1 LVTATVLILTA
12 GRSSFL
18 DRTFAGLRSQV
29 FKDFE
34 VLLVLKKIDPATVAI
49 VEKFKKFLNIRIIAQ
64 KFRSFMAAYNEGISN
79 AVGSIIVFLDDDAV
93 PEPMW
98 LSEHVSSYDLPEI
111 SGVSGEVVSARLDKD
126 NIIQIEGSSE
136 IAQFY
141 AESKLLKAFGAKFW
155 NRPLESQENYL
166 AYISKAGYSQKAL
179 YPVYGEK
186 TNSLLCMAS
195 NMSVRKVALQDFE
208 IPTSFIKRGIAF
220 EQIVGWFL
228 LKAGHRTIFN
238 PCAKVYHI
246 IHGMTKSRFLDADA
260 ISQAYVEDELL
271 FYYLFFKEE
280 NLSIMHRIIS
290 LAHRLFVHL
299 RKFEGN
305 WKRERYVLK
314 GIFVGNL
321 LGVAWL
327 ISRKVQ
333 GSFIPA
339 QSALFQ

>member
-1 LVTATVLILTA
+1 L
-12 GRSSFL
+12 
-18 DRTFAGLRSQV
+18 
-29 FKDFE
+29 
-34 VLLVLKKIDPATVAI
+34 
-49 VEKFKKFLNIRIIAQ
+49 
-64 KFRSFMAAYNEGISN
+64 
-79 AVGSIIVFLDDDAV
+79 
-93 PEPMW
+93 
-98 LSEHVSSYDLPEI
+98 
-111 SGVSGEVVSARLDKD
+111 SARLSK
-126 NIIQIEGSSE
+126 NKVIPIEGSSE

-141 AESKLLKAFGAKFW
+141 AESKFLKAIGAKFW

-195 NMSVRKVALQDFE
+195 NMSVRKSSLQDFE
-208 IPTSFIKRGIAF
+208 IPTSFIRRGIAF
-220 EQIVGWFL
+220 EQIVGWFI
-228 LKAGHRTIFN
+228 LKAGHSTIFN

-246 IHGMTKSRFLDADA
+246 VHGMTKSRFLDADA

-271 FYYLFFKEE
+271 FYYLFFKEKK
-280 NLSIMHRIIS
+280 LSIMHRIIS

-305 WKRERYVLK
+305 WKRERQVIE

-327 ISRKVQ
+327 ISRKFH
-333 GSFIPA
+333 GSFVPA